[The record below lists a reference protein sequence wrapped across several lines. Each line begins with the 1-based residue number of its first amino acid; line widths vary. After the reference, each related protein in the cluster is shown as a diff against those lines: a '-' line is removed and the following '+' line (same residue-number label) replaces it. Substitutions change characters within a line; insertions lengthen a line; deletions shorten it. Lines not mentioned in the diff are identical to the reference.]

1 MASERP
7 LRTAELR
14 SGSAPRYMRRGLSI
28 VVEEVAFN
36 AAFLGG
42 ISIFLPPGT
51 MAVLPPLPA
60 RERGL

>member
-1 MASERP
+1 
-7 LRTAELR
+7 
-14 SGSAPRYMRRGLSI
+14 MRRGLSI

-60 RERGL
+60 RERGPVIRYTAWSMSRHAPPSEEGA

>member
-1 MASERP
+1 
-7 LRTAELR
+7 
-14 SGSAPRYMRRGLSI
+14 MRRGLSI